1 MRPLLLCCAVLC
13 VITGCAD
20 APADA
25 LPELRAARKAA
36 LDRPRRI
43 IFNNDGNEPVYK
55 AEDDSPEAFLRLRTT
70 GLVGSQVDCISYC
83 TWSSGFGMFT
93 HDTKVGQVFTTKE
106 AMFSTNRTAE
116 LLAAGTDPLKVMTD
130 FGRKHGIEVFWSF
143 RMNDTHDGSGAD
155 YGPVMLRANRLK
167 TEHPEY
173 MIGTAAKKPKF
184 GAWTAIDYTQEP
196 VRGLAFR
203 YVEEVCRY
211 YDVDGVELDFF
222 RHPVFFRRAAMA
234 GVACDDAERALM
246 TDMVRRIRTMTETEG
261 LRRGRPYLLAVRL
274 PDSVEYCRDI
284 GLDLERWMAEGLI
297 DIYMPSGYFRLND
310 WRRSVE
316 LGHRYGLKVYPSLDE
331 SRVRDGA
338 AKALRQTVQ
347 SYRGRAAAAW
357 QAGADGVYVFNSFDP
372 RSAIWRE
379 LGDMRTLD
387 GLDKDYFASVRGA
400 GVAAGNS
407 LPYAGYVQTAH
418 LNPGKPIVLR
428 PGETAKTAFYAN
440 ETDMKGKKAR
450 LHIQTK
456 NPSDPAGPEVKI
468 NGRRL
473 DLPRAEAGNWL
484 SYELRAADLRAG
496 RNEVEITPVNG
507 AKPDAWTDLRCSVRR
522 N

>member
-25 LPELRAARKAA
+25 LPELRAARKAT

-106 AMFSTNRTAE
+106 SMFSTNRTAE

-196 VRGLAFR
+196 VRELAFR
-203 YVEEVCRY
+203 YVEEVCRN

-246 TDMVRRIRTMTETEG
+246 TDMVRRIRTMTEAEG

-456 NPSDPAGPEVKI
+456 NPSDPAVLEVRI

-473 DLPRAEAGNWL
+473 DLPGAEAGNWL
-484 SYELRAADLRAG
+484 SYELRAEDLRAG
-496 RNEVEITPVNG
+496 RNEVEVTPVKG

>member
-25 LPELRAARKAA
+25 LPELREARKAT

-55 AEDDSPEAFLRLRTT
+55 AEDVSPEAFLRLRTT

-196 VRGLAFR
+196 VRELAFR
-203 YVEEVCRY
+203 YVEEVCRN

-246 TDMVRRIRTMTETEG
+246 TDLIRRIRVMTETEG
-261 LRRGRPYLLAVRL
+261 LRRGRPFLLAVRL
-274 PDSVEYCRDI
+274 PDSPEYCHDI

-297 DIYMPSGYFRLND
+297 DICMPSGYFRLND
-310 WRRSVE
+310 WERSVE
-316 LGHRYGLKVYPSLDE
+316 LGHRYGLKVYPSMDE
-331 SRVRDGA
+331 SRVRDLA

-357 QAGADGVYVFNSFDP
+357 QSGADGVYVFNSFNP
-372 RSAIWRE
+372 SSPIWRE
-379 LGDMRTLD
+379 LGDMRTLG

-407 LPYAGYVQTAH
+407 LPYAAYVKTSH
-418 LNPGKPIVLR
+418 LNPGKPIALKA
-428 PGETAKTAFYAN
+428 GEIASTAFYAN
-440 ETDMKGKKAR
+440 ETDMKGKMTR

-456 NPSDPAGPEVKI
+456 SPPGASGLVVKI
-468 NGRRL
+468 NGRL
-473 DLPRAEAGNWL
+473 LEQPKVETGNWL
-484 SYELRAADLRAG
+484 SFELKPEDLRRG
-496 RNEVEITPVNG
+496 RNEVELTPSMG
-507 AKPDAWTDLRCSVRR
+507 SKPDAWTDLRCSVRKQ
-522 N
+522 

>member
-25 LPELRAARKAA
+25 LTELRAARKAA

-167 TEHPEY
+167 TVHPEY

-196 VRGLAFR
+196 VRELAFR
-203 YVEEVCRY
+203 YVEEVCRN

-456 NPSDPAGPEVKI
+456 NPSDPAVLEVRI

-473 DLPRAEAGNWL
+473 DLPGAEAGSWL
-484 SYELRAADLRAG
+484 SYELRAEDLRAG
-496 RNEVEITPVNG
+496 RNEVEVTPVKG